1 MRKLVGFLSVG
12 DFMPVFLD
20 DVVHPQVAEDLAS
33 FALTAED
40 EDVVVEA
47 NLNKSESRGG
57 GVSFS
62 RGDILPDFLLF
73 VEHHDVVE
81 VFVSFPNRSSSAE
94 DIKALVPSLAGSVI
108 GS

>member
-1 MRKLVGFLSVG
+1 MRELVGLLSVG

-33 FALTAED
+33 FALAAED
-40 EDVVVEA
+40 EDIVVEA
-47 NLNKSESRGG
+47 NLNKSESRSR

-81 VFVSFPNRSSSAE
+81 VFGSFSNRPSSAE